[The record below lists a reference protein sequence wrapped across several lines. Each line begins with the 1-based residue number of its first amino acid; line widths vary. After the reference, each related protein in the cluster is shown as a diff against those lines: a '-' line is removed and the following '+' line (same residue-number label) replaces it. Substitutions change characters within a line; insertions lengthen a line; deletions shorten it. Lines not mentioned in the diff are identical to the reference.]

1 MTIGDHICQDMAP
14 LLRICSLARRLDY
27 YTGTVYEAALV
38 DFPDDNSV
46 AVVGRYKD
54 LVGDFAKERIAGVD
68 ISLGLTVTH
77 NPSSSLDPPR
87 SAPCRLGSPPSAVVE
102 RRGPIQPNFSM
113 RGRIVNSLLNAV
125 ADWQRQL
132 GREAETGNL
141 QWEKVRL
148 CRFGIPGSTPVP

>member
-54 LVGDFAKERIAGVD
+54 LVGALRKSGLQAS
-68 ISLGLTVTH
+68 ISHL
-77 NPSSSLDPPR
+77 
-87 SAPCRLGSPPSAVVE
+87 A
-102 RRGPIQPNFSM
+102 
-113 RGRIVNSLLNAV
+113 
-125 ADWQRQL
+125 
-132 GREAETGNL
+132 
-141 QWEKVRL
+141 
-148 CRFGIPGSTPVP
+148 